1 MLAPAHFDFQWELQS
16 SRDGALRTP
25 LSHSAARQPSAA
37 RLNARQ
43 VFWSSPVCPLTLHL
57 QVHYILRSN
66 HQSALS
72 LRRVRCFGGASSSLC
87 GSACRQASRSTD
99 HYRYEAPFPQ
109 QNYISGFDWVPG
121 LFLFTLVFSA
131 SGHSNLGT
139 ALTRGKTQAQIN
151 ILLCFVDEMEMLELM
166 TRASGYFDNSA
177 QSVQIMHVFLALF
190 FFSFIVFLRGCAP

>member
-16 SRDGALRTP
+16 SRDRALQTP

-72 LRRVRCFGGASSSLC
+72 LRRVRRFGGASSSLC
-87 GSACRQASRSTD
+87 GSACRRASRSTD
-99 HYRYEAPFPQ
+99 HYHYQALFPQ
-109 QNYISGFDWVPG
+109 QNDISAFDRVPG
-121 LFLFTLVFSA
+121 LF
-131 SGHSNLGT
+131 
-139 ALTRGKTQAQIN
+139 
-151 ILLCFVDEMEMLELM
+151 FV
-166 TRASGYFDNSA
+166 
-177 QSVQIMHVFLALF
+177 H
-190 FFSFIVFLRGCAP
+190 FSFLRFWAF